1 MELSRKTR
9 RILFYAL
16 SAGLA
21 LFSLKY
27 LLPFLLPFLL
37 GIGAAMA
44 LTPLIRLLQ
53 QYFSLRRGSSAA
65 LAVTGVLAILAAAFW
80 LLAKLLMRQL
90 LTLYDRLPALIE
102 SASQGLSAFG
112 HWAETL
118 SELFPG
124 GVGDAFSDWAQK
136 IVHSGGTLAA
146 SLYERLFS
154 LVYGFLGKLPDTLL
168 FLLTTVLSCY
178 FAAAELPR
186 LLAICR
192 AHLSPPLLSHCIRL
206 KASIKTVLTGWL
218 RAQLLLMG
226 ITFLILLCGLWLLGY
241 SFPLL
246 PALMIALL
254 DALPLFGTG
263 AVLLPWGLLQFISG
277 NIRLGL
283 GLMVLYAA
291 AALSRNI
298 LEPKL
303 LGAQVGVSPL
313 LTLFAIYAG
322 YRLAGFAGMLLL
334 PIGVMVVS
342 ELWAAGH
349 AAALQPQIQSLT
361 ASSYSPPITHS

>member
-80 LLAKLLMRQL
+80 LLAKLLMHQL
-90 LTLYDRLPALIE
+90 LTLFDRLPALIE

-254 DALPLFGTG
+254 DALPLFGHRCRSASVGTAAIHLREYSAGARPDGALCGCRTEPQHSGAKASGRTG
-263 AVLLPWGLLQFISG
+263 GRQSSFDSVRHLR
-277 NIRLGL
+277 RLSSRR
-283 GLMVLYAA
+283 VCRDAA
-291 AALSRNI
+291 APHRSH
-298 LEPKL
+298 
-303 LGAQVGVSPL
+303 G
-313 LTLFAIYAG
+313 
-322 YRLAGFAGMLLL
+322 
-334 PIGVMVVS
+334 
-342 ELWAAGH
+342 
-349 AAALQPQIQSLT
+349 SL
-361 ASSYSPPITHS
+361 